1 LAKYTDNCVFRGVL
15 TGLNEAFVIDK
26 ETRDLLISK
35 DINSREII
43 KPFLAG
49 RDVKR
54 YQEPIT
60 DKFLIFTR
68 RGIEIEK
75 FPIILEYL
83 TNFKERLMPK
93 PKQFNGNWE
102 GRKEGSYRWYEIQD
116 AVDYH
121 LEFEKSKI
129 IYPNICK
136 KPEFTFDDNQL
147 YTNQKCFIISQD
159 NKYLLG
165 VLNSSVMFFLFK
177 KLLPELR
184 GNFYEPNYAILKDFP
199 IPIPNSEQANQIE
212 EQVNK
217 ILALKKE
224 DSQADTSVLEAEID
238 RMVYEL
244 YELTEE
250 EILIVEGK

>member
-1 LAKYTDNCVFRGVL
+1 M
-15 TGLNEAFVIDK
+15 
-26 ETRDLLISK
+26 
-35 DINSREII
+35 
-43 KPFLAG
+43 
-49 RDVKR
+49 
-54 YQEPIT
+54 
-60 DKFLIFTR
+60 DKF
-68 RGIEIEK
+68 
-75 FPIILEYL
+75 PVILEYL
-83 TNFKERLMPK
+83 TSFKEKLMPK
-93 PKQFNGNWE
+93 PKQFSGNWE
-102 GRKEGSYRWYEIQD
+102 GRKEGSYKWYEIQD
-116 AVDYH
+116 AVDYY

-165 VLNSSVMFFLFK
+165 VLNSSVMFFLFR

-199 IPIPNSEQANQIE
+199 IPISNSEHSITIE
-212 EQVNK
+212 EKVNQ
-217 ILALKKE
+217 ILALKKA
-224 DSQADTSVLEAEID
+224 DSQADTSELEAEID
-238 RMVYEL
+238 LVVYEL